1 MDYQKLITTIV
12 EVCVIPLLGIL
23 TTYLIQFLKRKAQE
37 LAAKTENE
45 LAEKYIMMLD
55 ETIASC
61 VMATTQTYVETLKK
75 ENAFTTEA
83 QKEAFAM
90 TYSNVISILSEDCLT
105 YLTEVYEDLSKYI
118 ENKIES
124 EVKLQKQ

>member
-23 TTYLIQFLKRKAQE
+23 TTYLVQFLKRKAQE